1 MEKEIIL
8 SWEVEC
14 FQNGR
19 VSVYVAEP
27 FDLNDLLA
35 LINSQEF
42 TVGMG
47 GISVLHGQ
55 HLGLKHLAGLAA
67 GIGQSG
73 GIIGGLPSEI
83 MPATCLY
90 LGVILEGSML
100 PAST

>member
-35 LINSQEF
+35 FINSQEF

-73 GIIGGLPSEI
+73 GIIGGLELFLRRHKGALSLAAHQKPVR
-83 MPATCLY
+83 Y
-90 LGVILEGSML
+90 QF
-100 PAST
+100 